1 MLSKSDIER
10 LARAYEAAPDETND
24 PRVQAMVRAERA
36 RIDAA
41 FEQLPIAI
49 KFVDHDP
56 YKSFEHMRDQ
66 IASTG
71 TMYVYKGGS
80 DTPLWDH
87 HTNWKARAVHDF
99 DHLQKV
105 CDFSMEGEAAA
116 FRSSAQ
122 CNPGLAPLYMS
133 EILLQAAVANARGGF
148 AQQKLVLVSPEIEK
162 WAQHLRG
169 LKGLSAGGGLGDR
182 KYPHRDVDASVLVW
196 TTAGVLRVDT
206 PEAAMIHLRSMGVGF
221 YEAAIIIDA
230 AAQLNA
236 SVDRLPH

>member
-1 MLSKSDIER
+1 MLSPADIER
-10 LARAYEAAPDETND
+10 LARAYEAAPDSTND

-41 FEQLPIAI
+41 FAQLPINI
-49 KFVDHDP
+49 EFVDADP

-87 HTNWKARAVHDF
+87 RTNWKARAVHDF

-148 AQQKLVLVSPEIEK
+148 AQQKLVLLPELTSK
-162 WAQHLRG
+162 WAVHLRG
-169 LKGLSAGGGLGDR
+169 LRGMHNAPMGGQ
-182 KYPHRDVDASVLVW
+182 PWAASVLVW

-230 AAQLNA
+230 AAQLNS
-236 SVDRLPH
+236 SVDRLPGQTVS